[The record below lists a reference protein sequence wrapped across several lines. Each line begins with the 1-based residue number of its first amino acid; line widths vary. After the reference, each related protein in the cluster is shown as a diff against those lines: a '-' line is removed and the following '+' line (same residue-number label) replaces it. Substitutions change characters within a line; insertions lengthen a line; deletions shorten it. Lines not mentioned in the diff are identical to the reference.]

1 MKLHGHYVRG
11 SRLSTHA
18 RARAPYGFQQRGA
31 TWLRADDDAETRE
44 RVACRFKR
52 SQDFN
57 GVFNVI
63 GQRQSAGSDEPVR
76 LDSQWV
82 VRPHAADPQG
92 ERIAPDPG
100 EHSRGTGPLQRPAAD
115 GSAR

>member
-1 MKLHGHYVRG
+1 M
-11 SRLSTHA
+11 
-18 RARAPYGFQQRGA
+18 
-31 TWLRADDDAETRE
+31 ETRE

-92 ERIAPDPG
+92 ERIGPDLVNTAEKPVPSSVG
-100 EHSRGTGPLQRPAAD
+100 GRRIVA
-115 GSAR
+115 